1 MNRALP
7 PRDRGDRNRNRY
19 GQSRSARIVY
29 GAFGLV
35 SGTAAHPKRGTPPN
49 VNPAASRSG
58 TRSGSGFDRVA
69 AFSVLALRGLDVDTH
84 FLPERARKK
93 SAHRMR
99 LPASRFHQFLSRRAA
114 GAPQQIDN
122 LGCLAAVSGGI
133 GFLRALT
140 RFGRF
145 LGGGGLLPRL
155 SLLRRTV
162 RATCANTGAFRGLRL
177 GRTGCLR
184 RLRLFCDARHG
195 FSLRGGHRVDDM
207 DHSVRPRLQ
216 AKSERPGQRRWKR
229 PGSGL
234 PTQIASGC
242 VRC

>member
-35 SGTAAHPKRGTPPN
+35 SGTAVHPKRGTPPN

-58 TRSGSGFDRVA
+58 ARSGLGFDRVA
-69 AFSVLALRGLDVDTH
+69 AFSVLALRGLDFDAH
-84 FLPERARKK
+84 FLSERARKK

-99 LPASRFHQFLSRRAA
+99 LPAGRFHQLLSRRAA
-114 GAPQQIDN
+114 GTPQQIDN
-122 LGCLAAVSGGI
+122 LGCLAAVTGGI
-133 GFLRALT
+133 GPLRALP

-155 SLLRRTV
+155 SLLRRNV
-162 RATCANTGAFRGLRL
+162 GATCANTGASRGLRL
-177 GRTGCLR
+177 GRIGCLR
-184 RLRLFCDARHG
+184 RLRLFCDVRHG
-195 FSLRGGHRVDDM
+195 FSLRGGYRVDDM
-207 DHSVRPRLQ
+207 DHSVRARLQ
-216 AKSERPGQRRWKR
+216 GNYEGPR
-229 PGSGL
+229 
-234 PTQIASGC
+234 ASRSDRDDRHGHSQMSAD
-242 VRC
+242 VLR